1 MIPQHKH
8 TRRLE
13 KIGLFFSGRLVRPFL
28 MMMEA
33 KQGAKKKKNNERRL
47 KDSLEFSDTNDQE
60 KREVPFSWPFCF
72 SRAGYC
78 HKLLWS
84 RSVQFWRSIES
95 FAFQCFPFNFP
106 FFCAF
111 SSLRFFSYNK
121 RPRQAKKNQN
131 LRSIIVSFFCA
142 RPLFFRENDF
152 SVCLASHR
160 EFCTIFGFG
169 KKQGKGRE
177 EQAKSWV
184 WSRRDSD
191 MTSTSSESTCCAIVC
206 EHFPASIFSWHQAKQ
221 CGGERTGLGVT
232 VEGREI
238 MEPW

>member
-1 MIPQHKH
+1 MIPQHKY

-60 KREVPFSWPFCF
+60 KREVPFSWPFRF

-121 RPRQAKKNQN
+121 RPRQAKKIQTWDP
-131 LRSIIVSFFCA
+131 LLWVSSVPGRFFFEKTIFRCA
-142 RPLFFRENDF
+142 WLHIGSFVRFLVSEKNKEKEEKNKP
-152 SVCLASHR
+152 SR
-160 EFCTIFGFG
+160 EFD
-169 KKQGKGRE
+169 RE
-177 EQAKSWV
+177 EIRTWRVPAVNQHVVQLCVNISQRRFSRDTKQSNAEGNEQA
-184 WSRRDSD
+184 
-191 MTSTSSESTCCAIVC
+191 
-206 EHFPASIFSWHQAKQ
+206 
-221 CGGERTGLGVT
+221 
-232 VEGREI
+232 
-238 MEPW
+238 